1 MKRVALL
8 IMVLSVLLGGCDT
21 YAIFGMYPSDRAD
34 SWYCET
40 LDFTLNVDQTVS
52 VLNWEGKTLNIRM
65 AVQSSYYVMFHEQ
78 EKDAVTQNSVL
89 FSGTYSYSGENL
101 ILKIEEDNLFNGAYE
116 ELCFVPVE

>member
-21 YAIFGMYPSDRAD
+21 HAIFDMYPSDRAD
-34 SWYCET
+34 SWYCAT
-40 LDFTLNVDQTVS
+40 LDFTLNVNQTAS
-52 VLNWEGKTLNIRM
+52 VLNWEGKTLNVSM
-65 AVQSSYYVMFHEQ
+65 AVQSSYYVMVYEQ
-78 EKDAVTQNSVL
+78 GKDTVTQDSTL

-101 ILKIEEDNLFNGAYE
+101 ILKIEEDNLFNGTYE